1 MNLCSDS
8 LKILNTPNAGGN
20 SIISETLSNEI
31 LFRSFN
37 SKLLATEMEIIYYP
51 TGKITDYAVKIHDTN
66 FGVSVTRAMKY
77 PPNSP
82 YTEEDAKR
90 LLKKKLEG
98 VIASTKLA
106 IKPKFK
112 KQILHIWAI
121 NSQAAESLE
130 KAYAD
135 IDPEIKSNTIVLVT
149 IAENCDFIFWN
160 SSQINN
166 NHNNQNQN
174 QQQNSNTNTNSNS
187 NSNNMKNQNQE
198 MFKNHILDSS
208 LIKEKSEEKN
218 IHRSSE
224 STEESNT
231 EDISNRESTSFNS
244 SSLQRSMSFYPSKI
258 HILTQ
263 NSDDCTAFW
272 DLFNMNKPP
281 TKYADQKTNSIN
293 PDEEPKLMRIYRIG
307 KGKTRSIEC
316 IKEGRWDQ
324 ISKCVL
330 ETSFCYVVDTKNELF
345 IWMGNG
351 ANSSQRKLV
360 VKFGKAIKLLLSRP
374 SSCFSM
380 IVIENKEHVLFKE
393 KFYDF
398 STRFSNNLYSN
409 LFDEMNK
416 KKSTQNNEDNT
427 IQKLSTDF
435 CSNEVVSKVIK
446 DFINR
451 TENPLKKT
459 TQKTTQKKKIDAQKS
474 NLCVWVINKET
485 REIEEFDNEMYGHF
499 FSNDNYLVFFRN
511 E

>member
-1 MNLCSDS
+1 MIFLFFFLIDKKKEKQKKNLKKYELAKAFLSFFSSTSSSLQEKEKFQTDFILNDELEPEFSKALLNKNSPAFFIHSFQTNVSFQDMNLCSDS

-174 QQQNSNTNTNSNS
+174 QKES
-187 NSNNMKNQNQE
+187 KN
-198 MFKNHILDSS
+198 D
-208 LIKEKSEEKN
+208 
-218 IHRSSE
+218 
-224 STEESNT
+224 
-231 EDISNRESTSFNS
+231 
-244 SSLQRSMSFYPSKI
+244 
-258 HILTQ
+258 
-263 NSDDCTAFW
+263 
-272 DLFNMNKPP
+272 
-281 TKYADQKTNSIN
+281 
-293 PDEEPKLMRIYRIG
+293 
-307 KGKTRSIEC
+307 
-316 IKEGRWDQ
+316 
-324 ISKCVL
+324 
-330 ETSFCYVVDTKNELF
+330 
-345 IWMGNG
+345 
-351 ANSSQRKLV
+351 
-360 VKFGKAIKLLLSRP
+360 
-374 SSCFSM
+374 
-380 IVIENKEHVLFKE
+380 
-393 KFYDF
+393 
-398 STRFSNNLYSN
+398 
-409 LFDEMNK
+409 
-416 KKSTQNNEDNT
+416 
-427 IQKLSTDF
+427 
-435 CSNEVVSKVIK
+435 
-446 DFINR
+446 
-451 TENPLKKT
+451 
-459 TQKTTQKKKIDAQKS
+459 
-474 NLCVWVINKET
+474 
-485 REIEEFDNEMYGHF
+485 
-499 FSNDNYLVFFRN
+499 RN
-511 E
+511 